1 MRNQH
6 QKNLKII
13 LSMEQQ
19 ELAGWLA
26 NLPDDEIEYVEWL
39 VEEVDIAL
47 ENIIIEQE
55 GFDNA
60 KEIIKKFT
68 LSGKVD

>member
-13 LSMEQQ
+13 LSLEQQ
-19 ELAGWLA
+19 ELAQWLA

-39 VEEVDIAL
+39 LEEVDIAL
-47 ENIIIEQE
+47 ENMMIEQRGYDE
-55 GFDNA
+55 A
-60 KEIIKKFT
+60 REIIKRFMI
-68 LSGKVD
+68 SGKID

>member
-13 LSMEQQ
+13 LSLEQQ
-19 ELAGWLA
+19 ELAQWLA

-39 VEEVDIAL
+39 LEEVDIAL
-47 ENIIIEQE
+47 ENMMIEQRGYGE
-55 GFDNA
+55 A
-60 KEIIKKFT
+60 KKIISRFMLNK
-68 LSGKVD
+68 KVD